1 MGRSFF
7 FVEDRAAG
15 AAHAFSLELLGGFS
29 ARPACARRRSRSV
42 PGITDDPEYFQ
53 FFSSF
58 FAKYYAYYKIL
69 QCRASSL
76 EAQFAG
82 PNAQGGVRQPLDA
95 RESAAHSALAPRNL
109 PGVTTS

>member
-1 MGRSFF
+1 MPEKAAFF
-7 FVEDRAAG
+7 HFYSASCFIPGEISG
-15 AAHAFSLELLGGFS
+15 LGLFLELLM
-29 ARPACARRRSRSV
+29 
-42 PGITDDPEYFQ
+42 IPEYFQ